1 MLLREYVQALGVATL
16 LIAINPTG
24 ALSAEQAANDWLR
37 GSGQDLQI
45 CLRGEVFESDGQSAS
60 DFQITCGMNSSGQAP
75 QLKPTID
82 GHNFEVWIP
91 VNDATWSSLWLKAAS
106 ARSNHVA
113 YKKLGAY
120 ELRQAAID
128 RIKLTLRSPSRHVK
142 VKVTDEGQPVNG
154 AMVKAD
160 LGFGVESRSQ
170 TDSNG
175 IARIDLLPEQTLSHL
190 TAWTNDFRIGGF
202 GFDRKPTRDPNVDEH
217 VVELSKC
224 RDQKLRFVDEDGSPV
239 PGVECIIQMAT
250 APPNYNYIG
259 TNENSRLRTDAA
271 GEIAYRWFPDW
282 DEHHFYAELITSGW
296 FLDGEPEAVDD
307 AIVFRLMK
315 SKERKQVSG
324 RVVSNDTGVGGF
336 YVTLMS
342 FQGER
347 ENHSDVT
354 TTFADSDGTFT
365 ISVLPDATYC
375 AYVLDSLWVGEIID
389 LIPYQSALEQITPP
403 ELSVSAGQKVEV
415 LVTSGPQKAPY
426 PNLTVSFR
434 REHQFSWIED
444 GEKRNGTGGPQWW
457 ATADE
462 LGRATT
468 HTLPGKLR
476 GSVYTPKWRT
486 EETVNVVSGETARI
500 ELHREIDEKRTVTGR
515 LVLPDGVEANPEDV
529 TLQVGAVDGHYTD
542 QETLTASEDGS
553 FSFETL
559 ATAIGVFGYTQNGQ
573 AAGSIVVKDLGAPF
587 ELELRPTSNYEGLLL
602 GEGDQPLVGH
612 GVRASVR
619 VEGDEVRN
627 APASTSFQA
636 KRIDAQTDE
645 HGNFTLQSVPTGMEV
660 SIFADPLDGSGD
672 REFLDEILLEP
683 GEARPRTVS
692 RLVKA
697 PQQRYELPLA
707 NRYDET
713 LRDCSASGFR
723 LMVILSSPGEV
734 DEFVQDNFV
743 DHERNRDVYTFMQ
756 MLVSINAESL
766 SGTDAA
772 FFKERNW
779 ELPGE
784 GHAIAYAIDADGKE
798 LEHLEIDARDEAAA
812 AEAAEFVRR
821 HALPKADAEE
831 KWAEAFAEAK
841 RSNRRVLARV
851 SQRYCGPCFRLA
863 RWLDDE
869 HELLEKDYVMIKVD
883 NFHDQNG
890 ADVALRITQG
900 KHHGIPFFAI
910 FDQDEELLIN
920 SAGPLGNIGYPGGD
934 VESRNHLRKM
944 LLKTRRNLS
953 VAEVDQLV
961 ESIED

>member
-1 MLLREYVQALGVATL
+1 MSLREHIQALGVATL
-16 LIAINPTG
+16 LIAINPIG

-60 DFQITCGMNSSGQAP
+60 DVQITCGMNESGSTR
-75 QLKPTID
+75 QLQPMVD
-82 GHNFEVWIP
+82 GHRFEVWLP
-91 VNDATWSSLWLKAAS
+91 VNDARWYSVSLKAAS
-106 ARSNHVA
+106 PRNNHVA
-113 YKKLGAY
+113 YKRLSAY

-128 RIKLTLRSPSRHVK
+128 RIKLTLRTPTRQIK
-142 VKVTDEGQPVNG
+142 VSVTDEGRPVSG
-154 AMVKAD
+154 AMVKA
-160 LGFGVESRSQ
+160 LGFGVELRSP
-170 TDSNG
+170 TDASG

-250 APPNYNYIG
+250 APPNYNYSG
-259 TNENSRLRTDAA
+259 TNENSHLRTDTA
-271 GEIAYRWFPDW
+271 GEVVYRWFPDW
-282 DEHHFYAELITSGW
+282 SEYHCNVDRINGGW
-296 FLDGEPEAVDD
+296 ILDGEPEAVDD
-307 AIVFRLMK
+307 AIVFQLKK
-315 SKERKQVSG
+315 SKERKEVSG
-324 RVVSNDTGVGGF
+324 RVISSSTDAGGF
-336 YVTLMS
+336 YVSLRS

-365 ISVLPDATYC
+365 VSVLPGATYC
-375 AYVLDSLWVGEIID
+375 AYVLDSLWVGDIID
-389 LIPYQSALEQITPP
+389 LIPYQSAPEQLTPP
-403 ELSVSAGQKVEV
+403 ALPVSAGQKVEI
-415 LVTSGPQKAPY
+415 LVSSGPQKAPY

-457 ATADE
+457 ATTDE
-462 LGRATT
+462 FGRATT

-529 TLQVGAVDGHYTD
+529 TVQVGAVDGHYTD
-542 QETLTASEDGS
+542 QVTLTASEDGS

-559 ATAIGVFGYTQNGQ
+559 ATAIGVFGSTQNGQ
-573 AAGSIVVKDLGAPF
+573 AAGSIVVKDLRTPF
-587 ELELRPTSNYEGLLL
+587 ELELRPTLNYEGLLL

-612 GVRASVR
+612 NVRAIVR
-619 VEGDEVRN
+619 VEGDEDRN
-627 APASTSFQA
+627 ASAATSFEA
-636 KRIDAQTDE
+636 KRFETQTDE
-645 HGNFTLQSVPTGMEV
+645 DGNFTLRGVPTELKV
-660 SIFADPLDGSGD
+660 SIYADAIDGSNGSD
-672 REFLDEILLEP
+672 LLQEILLEP
-683 GEARPRTVS
+683 KEARPRTVS
-692 RLVKA
+692 RLVETSEK
-697 PQQRYELPLA
+697 RSELPLA
-707 NRYDET
+707 ERYEDT
-713 LRDCSASGFR
+713 LRDCATSGFR
-723 LMVILSSPGEV
+723 LMVILSSGPDGI
-734 DEFVQDNFV
+734 DDFVHNNFV
-743 DHERNRDVYTFMQ
+743 DHERNNDVYSFMQ
-756 MLVSINAESL
+756 MHVAIDPDRFSAA
-766 SGTDAA
+766 DAA
-772 FFKERNW
+772 FLKERNW
-779 ELPGE
+779 APPTE
-784 GHAIAYAIDADGKE
+784 GHVVAYAIDTDGRE
-798 LEHLEIDARDEAAA
+798 LKRLEIDATDSNAA

-821 HALPKADAEE
+821 HALSKADAEE

-883 NFHDQNG
+883 NAHDLNG

-900 KHHGIPFFAI
+900 KHHGIPFYGI
-910 FDQDEELLIN
+910 FDQEEKLLID
-920 SAGPLGNIGYPGGD
+920 SAGPLGNIGYPGGE

-944 LLKTRRNLS
+944 LLNTRRNLT
-953 VAEVDQLV
+953 VAEVDQLAESV
-961 ESIED
+961 ED